1 MIVQANNFGQ
11 PWFPL
16 FTSGPDLPVNPNKGH
31 IHVTAETYRFGEV
44 VYSQN
49 EPSDHTKFWCKTTV
63 SNDYAIL
70 GQIWRG
76 NTADDADFSRIE
88 FGCSGVYSWDG
99 EQWARI
105 DASIWTGSA
114 WKPIAAA
121 PTVIDLS
128 NWVLTTRVKNWGTGS
143 YANGVLTVK
152 GEVPSG
158 ADETY
163 YWTSYTAH
171 DMIDL
176 TACSEVRAH
185 IISVASSG
193 WLYAGPTRGDKSQS
207 AWYWLKNINTKVALS
222 RTNNGTD
229 VSLDVSELSGQ
240 YYIGFVVAERNEI
253 KSNKV
258 WLS

>member
-11 PWFPL
+11 PWYPL

-31 IHVTAETYRFGEV
+31 IHVTAETYRFGGV

-49 EPSDHTKFWCKTTV
+49 EPSDHTKFWCKTAV
-63 SNDYAIL
+63 SNEYAIL
-70 GQIWRG
+70 GQIWQG
-76 NTADDADFSRIE
+76 DAADDSDFSRIE
-88 FGCSGVYSWDG
+88 FGCSGVYKWDG
-99 EQWARI
+99 EQWAGI
-105 DASIWTGSA
+105 DASIWTGST

-121 PTVIDLS
+121 PPDIDLS
-128 NWVLTTRVKNWGTGS
+128 NWVLTSRTKGWGTGS

-152 GEVPSG
+152 SEMPSG

-163 YWTSYTAH
+163 YWTSYTTQ

-176 TACSEVRAH
+176 TTCSEIKAH

-193 WLYAGPTRGDKSQS
+193 WLYAGPTRGDRSQS
-207 AWYWLKNINTKVALS
+207 VRRWLKDINTKVALS
-222 RTNNGTD
+222 KTNNGTD

-240 YYIGFVVAERNEI
+240 YYIGFVVDERNEI